1 MCVYV
6 HVCVCV
12 CRHLQRAVRCTSGI
26 ALRLGT
32 EAQAQGHVLRLRGGG
47 RIARER
53 LGIVTPKKWES
64 NKLSRGQG
72 VSKRFKSRDSQ
83 SSNSQGGGKRGAGD
97 GKLSKEDTEK
107 LKTKKKSYVDLIKRS
122 KV

>member
-1 MCVYV
+1 M
-6 HVCVCV
+6 CV
-12 CRHLQRAVRCTSGI
+12 CRHLQRAVRYTSGLG
-26 ALRLGT
+26 LRLGT
-32 EAQAQGHVLRLRGGG
+32 EVEGHVLRLRGGG

-53 LGIVTPKKWES
+53 LGIVTMKKWES

-83 SSNSQGGGKRGAGD
+83 SSNSHGGGKRGAGD
-97 GKLSKEDTEK
+97 GKFSKEDKEK